1 MYISKENFME
11 ANLSGICRINVID
24 YSDYIAEKSHD
35 GGHYAFY
42 TTFVKEEYDDKSWY
56 IMYSSSSDFACCPVC
71 GQFADQMIRMK
82 TLVTIRDTHVANL
95 RLFQQ
100 TK

>member
-56 IMYSSSSDFACCPVC
+56 IMYSSSSDFACCPEC
-71 GQFADQMIRMK
+71 GQFADHN
-82 TLVTIRDTHVANL
+82 DTEED
-95 RLFQQ
+95 
-100 TK
+100 T

>member
-42 TTFVKEEYDDKSWY
+42 TTFVKEEYDDGFHAQT
-56 IMYSSSSDFACCPVC
+56 SDRRSRSGP
-71 GQFADQMIRMK
+71 GNR
-82 TLVTIRDTHVANL
+82 
-95 RLFQQ
+95 
-100 TK
+100 

>member
-1 MYISKENFME
+1 MTKKVGTSCTAHHRILLV
-11 ANLSGICRINVID
+11 ALCADNLL
-24 YSDYIAEKSHD
+24 
-35 GGHYAFY
+35 
-42 TTFVKEEYDDKSWY
+42 TT
-56 IMYSSSSDFACCPVC
+56 
-71 GQFADQMIRMK
+71 MIRMK